1 MKKET
6 ISYSQERVT
15 LSIDDVKEL
24 LPDDTF
30 EYQMYRD
37 YSDVISKDMFKDYM
51 PNEKDYKNEDG
62 IINYH
67 NFVQDWRMNL
77 EERIWE
83 LNIDWITDELD
94 RELRNKVKEA
104 LKEKWFLYDELEFD
118 FCVGELYSIDLDF
131 DFVLERSPI
140 DWNLVRRNNFDWFAE
155 WETYEDW
162 QAIKQFIDLFPEM
175 VKKED
180 LENACN
186 EWIYDGSDL
195 KVSFRHSMKDFLE
208 IIGNWEKVDAGWYA
222 VLHLW
227 VNGSWSP
234 EFPIVWFVDMTK
246 TYWTAFDKWDW
257 EFDWRYGITE
267 VYGSVLNNRY

>member
-6 ISYSQERVT
+6 ITYSQEKVT

-104 LKEKWFLYDELEFD
+104 LK
-118 FCVGELYSIDLDF
+118 
-131 DFVLERSPI
+131 
-140 DWNLVRRNNFDWFAE
+140 
-155 WETYEDW
+155 
-162 QAIKQFIDLFPEM
+162 
-175 VKKED
+175 KK
-180 LENACN
+180 
-186 EWIYDGSDL
+186 
-195 KVSFRHSMKDFLE
+195 
-208 IIGNWEKVDAGWYA
+208 
-222 VLHLW
+222 
-227 VNGSWSP
+227 
-234 EFPIVWFVDMTK
+234 
-246 TYWTAFDKWDW
+246 
-257 EFDWRYGITE
+257 
-267 VYGSVLNNRY
+267 